1 MKAQLISISEAARLV
16 GKARETVMKAA
27 QGLKAKPGPKNAKLY
42 DANALMMS
50 IDCGNSARF
59 GGRLMTHFGAESLR
73 SIRFCRRP
81 KNWRTKSKLRNNAV
95 IHIGKS
101 PSAQ

>member
-50 IDCGNSARF
+50 IYCGNQRAIWWEADDAFRRGEF
-59 GGRLMTHFGAESLR
+59 EID
-73 SIRFCRRP
+73 SILP
-81 KNWRTKSKLRNNAV
+81 
-95 IHIGKS
+95 
-101 PSAQ
+101 PSEELEDEE